1 MNMNNL
7 TPNPYSEEIQNR
19 ESLITDHM
27 DLVKRVAL
35 HLKARLSPFMD
46 LNELIQVGMIGL
58 IEAAKSFDSSKGI
71 EFEHFAHRRV
81 KGSIIDEVRKLS
93 YLPRSAVAINKQH
106 NESARALSA
115 SLGRAPSQAELAAS
129 MGKEIESFHRERG
142 QAARFETIHLEDLSE
157 HVLNLPDE
165 KAKQPDTVAEDSEFM
180 QAVVEAIEDL
190 PSRDKLVMSLYYQE
204 ELNLKEIGEILGVSE
219 SRVSQILSQNVK
231 KLRAVL
237 FEEPV
242 A

>member
-1 MNMNNL
+1 M
-7 TPNPYSEEIQNR
+7 
-19 ESLITDHM
+19 
-27 DLVKRVAL
+27 
-35 HLKARLSPFMD
+35 
-46 LNELIQVGMIGL
+46 
-58 IEAAKSFDSSKGI
+58 
-71 EFEHFAHRRV
+71 
-81 KGSIIDEVRKLS
+81 
-93 YLPRSAVAINKQH
+93 AINKQH

-142 QAARFETIHLEDLSE
+142 QAARLETIHLEDLSE

-180 QAVVEAIEDL
+180 QAVVDAIEDL
-190 PSRDKLVMSLYYQE
+190 PGRDKLVMSLYYQE
-204 ELNLKEIGEILGVSE
+204 ELNLKEIGDILGVSE

-231 KLRAVL
+231 KLHAVL

>member
-1 MNMNNL
+1 
-7 TPNPYSEEIQNR
+7 
-19 ESLITDHM
+19 
-27 DLVKRVAL
+27 
-35 HLKARLSPFMD
+35 
-46 LNELIQVGMIGL
+46 
-58 IEAAKSFDSSKGI
+58 
-71 EFEHFAHRRV
+71 
-81 KGSIIDEVRKLS
+81 
-93 YLPRSAVAINKQH
+93 
-106 NESARALSA
+106 
-115 SLGRAPSQAELAAS
+115 

>member
-1 MNMNNL
+1 MNNVIQ
-7 TPNPYSEEIQNR
+7 NPYKDDTQSR
-19 ESLITDHM
+19 ESLITNHM

-58 IEAAKSFDSSKGI
+58 IEAAKSFDPTKGI

-115 SLGRAPSQAELAAS
+115 SLGRAPSQAELAAA
-129 MGKEIESFHRERG
+129 MGKEIESFHKERG

-157 HVLNLPDE
+157 HVLNIPDE
-165 KAKQPDTVAEDSEFM
+165 KAKQPDTIAEDSEFM
-180 QAVVEAIEDL
+180 EAVVNAIDEL
-190 PSRDKLVMSLYYQE
+190 PNRDKLVMSLYYQE
-204 ELNLKEIGEILGVSE
+204 ELNLKEIGEVLGVSE

-231 KLRAVL
+231 KLRTIL
-237 FEEPV
+237 FEEETD
-242 A
+242 